1 MIADLIA
8 RLRDLMKKQKIQ
20 AYIIPSTDPHQS
32 EYVPALWERRSFISG
47 FTGSAGDVVVTD
59 ETAGLWTDSR
69 YFLQAA
75 EELDAAVYTLF
86 KVGMPGV
93 PSYAEW
99 LAANIRAGG
108 KVGVDARLLSHKAYG
123 SLAATLAKEDIAL
136 VAVDDNLADRLW
148 TDRPA
153 APDGPVLPLPLS
165 CTGESLQSKLSRLRE
180 KMTTE
185 KADAHV
191 ITTLDAIAW
200 LFNSRGSDVEYNPVV
215 ISYAIVSSQSAT
227 LYVDPAK
234 ITDDLVAHIG
244 GEATLEP
251 YDAFEAGLAAL
262 KKKGGRVWIDPDTC
276 SRWIVERL
284 GEKKNLFFG
293 ASPITLFKA
302 LKNPTEI
309 EGSRAAHVH
318 DGVALV
324 RFLKW
329 LEEAVPQGGVTE
341 MTVADKLI
349 AFRSMS
355 DRFRGAS
362 FATIAGYGAHGA
374 VIHYEA
380 SPESD
385 VPIEN
390 SGILLVDSGG
400 QYLDGTTD
408 VTRTLAMGEPTA
420 EQKDRFTRVL
430 KGTIRTTIQPFPQG
444 TAGRQIDSLARMAL
458 WNEGLNFLH
467 GVGHGVGSYLNVHE
481 GPQAISYYRCTGVAL
496 EPGMIQSIE
505 PGYYKDGEYGIR
517 IENLTVVCDAPDLGP
532 EGISF
537 RRFETLTLCPV
548 DTRLIEKSLLDSEE
562 TAWLNDYHGE
572 VRETLSPL
580 LEAEEREWLEAATKP
595 I

>member
-1 MIADLIA
+1 MTADLIA

-86 KVGMPGV
+86 KIGMPGV
-93 PSYAEW
+93 PAYPEW
-99 LAANIRAGG
+99 LAANVEAGG
-108 KVGVDARLLSHKAYG
+108 MVGVDARLLSHKAYG
-123 SLAATLAKEDIAL
+123 SLAATLAKRDITL
-136 VAVDDNLADRLW
+136 VAVDDNLVDPLW

-165 CTGESLQSKLSRLRE
+165 CTGESLQSKLGRLRE
-180 KMTTE
+180 KMATE
-185 KADAHV
+185 KVKAHV
-191 ITTLDAIAW
+191 ITTLDGIAW
-200 LFNSRGSDVEYNPVV
+200 LFNARGNDVDYNPVV
-215 ISYAIVSSQSAT
+215 ISYAIVESQSAT
-227 LYVDPAK
+227 LYVDRAK
-234 ITDDLVAHIG
+234 VTDDLLAHF
-244 GEATLEP
+244 GEEVTLEP
-251 YDAFEAGLAAL
+251 YDAFETGLDTL
-262 KKKGGRVWIDPDTC
+262 KKKDARVWIDPDTC
-276 SRWIVERL
+276 SRWIVKRL
-284 GEKKNLFFG
+284 GTEGDLFFG
-293 ASPITLFKA
+293 PSPIALFKA
-302 LKNPTEI
+302 LKNPAEV

-318 DGVALV
+318 DGIALV

-329 LEEAVPQGGVTE
+329 LGETVPGGGVTE
-341 MTVADKLI
+341 MTIADKLI

-355 DRFRGAS
+355 DRFRGPS
-362 FATIAGYGAHGA
+362 FATIAGYGPHGA

-380 SPESD
+380 SPATD

-444 TAGRQIDSLARMAL
+444 TAGRQIDALARVAL

-481 GPQAISYYRCTGVAL
+481 GPQAISYYRCTGVPL

-517 IENLTVVCDAPDLGP
+517 IENLTVVCDAPDLGA

-537 RRFETLTLCPV
+537 RRFETLTLCPI
-548 DTRLIEKSLLDSEE
+548 DTRLIETSLLDNKE
-562 TAWLNDYHGE
+562 TAWLNDYHKK

-580 LEAEEREWLEAATKP
+580 LNAEEREWLEAATKP